1 MSRSTGKFLLIENG
15 QIGAEKYSEEII
27 EYMRNIPVQVLI
39 DAKDFVYGLQRLKT
53 LGPPTIEANFFG
65 AGCRRVS

>member
-1 MSRSTGKFLLIENG
+1 MSMSRSTGKFLLIENG

-39 DAKDFVYGLQRLKT
+39 DAKDFLASR
-53 LGPPTIEANFFG
+53 
-65 AGCRRVS
+65 